1 VPDSNIFWIIRCNK
15 VKWWNKFNP
24 DLIKN
29 QVLQNWFTKHP
40 KYLIK
45 GLDTEKESEFLAEKS
60 KFLADLS
67 SSSNKKELLK
77 KLQAAISES
86 DINNDDDS
94 VGSSQSST
102 PNNGDDCFGIID
114 LQD

>member
-1 VPDSNIFWIIRCNK
+1 LEELKKEKAVWIPAPSTTMSTILCHRA
-15 VKWWNKFNP
+15 
-24 DLIKN
+24 
-29 QVLQNWFTKHP
+29 
-40 KYLIK
+40 YL
-45 GLDTEKESEFLAEKS
+45 LVEKS

-94 VGSSQSST
+94 VGSSQSSA
-102 PNNGDDCFGIID
+102 PNNGDDCFGLID